1 MLHIFKRQQIVIF
14 SASALSF
21 TRSRKPRKYL
31 KDCMAQA
38 LFESLLLYVEV
49 RKKNACQEV
58 SEHYVYTRQLYYRSK
73 EGSFIQVY
81 NL

>member
-1 MLHIFKRQQIVIF
+1 
-14 SASALSF
+14 
-21 TRSRKPRKYL
+21 
-31 KDCMAQA
+31 MAQA

-58 SEHYVYTRQLYYRSK
+58 SEHYVYARQLYYRSK

>member
-1 MLHIFKRQQIVIF
+1 
-14 SASALSF
+14 
-21 TRSRKPRKYL
+21 
-31 KDCMAQA
+31 MAQA

-81 NL
+81 NLWIISTMDIKSAFCFKGSLRKVFYNFYQDFF